1 MGKYLCPGLILLLS
15 LSACSGKK
23 SFQQNITQL
32 EKNLSEQTSAT
43 TAHSLSTAYLD
54 YVDHFPEDTI
64 WNSRYLYR
72 YAALSYRMQDVSAAI
87 GALNRALEDYYTGDN
102 SANNAQLL
110 ASFYR
115 EDLQKNAIAQ
125 VILAAAAWAYPG
137 EQFNPEPDSDLHE
150 VLEQLDTL
158 RNQVFNPGT
167 YTVNF
172 PLANDYIISIEAF
185 SRVAPRHPQTPDL
198 LMKAA
203 EMARGIKTY
212 QKAIGLFNRLISSY
226 PEHPKAPEALFMKA
240 FTLDD
245 GLQDYEAA
253 RSAYTIFL
261 EKYPDDSFADD
272 ARFSLDNL
280 GKDVN
285 ELIDRFEAESIDQ

>member
-1 MGKYLCPGLILLLS
+1 MRKYLGPGLLFLLS

-32 EKNLSEQTSAT
+32 EKSLSEQTSEAT
-43 TAHSLSTAYLD
+43 ARSLSTAYLN
-54 YVDHFPEDTI
+54 YVDYFPEDTI

-72 YAALSYRMQDVSAAI
+72 YAALSYRMQDIAAAI
-87 GALNRALEDYYTGDN
+87 GGLQRALEDYYPGDN

-115 EDLQKNAIAQ
+115 EDLQKEAIAQ
-125 VILAAAAWAYPG
+125 LILSAAAWAFPG
-137 EQFNPEPDSDLHE
+137 EQLTPETASNLNE
-150 VLEQLDTL
+150 VIEQLDTL
-158 RNQVFNPGT
+158 RNQVFSPGT

-172 PLANDYIISIEAF
+172 PLANDYVISIEEF
-185 SRVAPRHPQTPDL
+185 SRVAPRHPQTPGL
-198 LMKAA
+198 LLKAA
-203 EMARGIKTY
+203 EMARGIRTY
-212 QKAIGLFNRLISSY
+212 QKAIELFDRLISNY
-226 PEHPKAPEALFMKA
+226 PEHPKAPQALFMKA

-253 RSAYTIFL
+253 RAAYILFL
-261 EKYPDDSFADD
+261 EQYPDDDFADD

-280 GKDVN
+280 GKDIN
-285 ELIDRFEAESIDQ
+285 ELIDRFETESIDQ